1 MTTFSRECARI
12 WRAVFGARFACRP
25 RRKDVGRQCPGRL
38 VGTLKRVKVQH
49 KVAVRRLLEAA
60 ERDQNDPASKSRRQA
75 VCGFRRRAID
85 LSEARAPKPGK
96 SMRHFLKHTEAIKE
110 ARAKHHVWTGC
121 QDVPSL
127 RRKAKAV
134 RLNRDQLVRLHAASA
149 ASRGMASAASQGMAS
164 AKGHTKAASCGN
176 WAGRRK
182 PSRKRSPPAA
192 ASTNAMPAALKSPN
206 KRRRV

>member
-12 WRAVFGARFACRP
+12 WRAVFGARFAYQP
-25 RRKDVGRQCPGRL
+25 RKDVGRQCPGRL
-38 VGTLKRVKVQH
+38 AGTFKRVKVQH
-49 KVAVRRLLEAA
+49 KVAVQRLLEAA
-60 ERDQNDPASKSRRQA
+60 ERDQNDPASMSRRQT

-96 SMRHFLKHTEAIKE
+96 SMRNFLKHTEAIKE

-121 QDVPSL
+121 QDVPRL

-134 RLNRDQLVRLHAASA
+134 RLNRDQLVRLRAAST

-192 ASTNAMPAALKSPN
+192 ASTNAKPAALKAPN
-206 KRRRV
+206 KRRKV

>member
-1 MTTFSRECARI
+1 MQ
-12 WRAVFGARFACRP
+12 
-25 RRKDVGRQCPGRL
+25 RKV
-38 VGTLKRVKVQH
+38 VVQ
-49 KVAVRRLLEAA
+49 RLLEAA
-60 ERDQNDPASKSRRQA
+60 ERDQNDPESKSRRQT

-96 SMRHFLKHTEAIKE
+96 SMRDFLKYTEAIKE

-134 RLNRDQLVRLHAASA
+134 RLNSDQLVRLHAASA

-164 AKGHTKAASCGN
+164 AKGHAKAASCGN

-182 PSRKRSPPAA
+182 PSRKRRPPAA
-192 ASTNAMPAALKSPN
+192 ASANAKPAALTAPN
-206 KRRRV
+206 KRRKV